1 MRTYGS
7 NGSQHEPNEAMKE
20 DPMINSTESSG
31 LSAKRTGELQRDISE
46 RETLL
51 SSMLNDEVLAEPAAM
66 QRLLTEIYTLKE
78 EQKRMVGS

>member
-1 MRTYGS
+1 
-7 NGSQHEPNEAMKE
+7 
-20 DPMINSTESSG
+20 MINSTESSG